1 MAVVRAKGSTRVS
14 KKVRSNLKRFANV
27 LGENRDSKEL
37 SGRSF
42 RRLLKGLWKLRGS
55 FGRILWI
62 SMELLAAKVLKF
74 LMFSKVF
81 CNASSASEDLQE
93 LSMLITT
100 HQGRLQDVENK
111 TRLETGKLLYC

>member
-14 KKVRSNLKRFANV
+14 KKVWSNLKRFANA

-37 SGRSF
+37 SGSS